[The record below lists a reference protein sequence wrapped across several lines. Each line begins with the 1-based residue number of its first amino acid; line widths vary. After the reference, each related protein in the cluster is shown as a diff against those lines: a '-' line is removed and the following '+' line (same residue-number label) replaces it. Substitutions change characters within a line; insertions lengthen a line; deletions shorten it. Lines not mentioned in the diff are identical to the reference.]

1 LFGTVVANGEK
12 MEGKGI
18 FDVIVIGGGPG
29 GYVAAIRAAQLGA
42 KTLLIERDQLGGT
55 CVNRGCIPT
64 KAMLADAKLY
74 DHVKHSSVLKVESL
88 RIDTKQLITRKN
100 EVVKRMATG
109 VQFLIRNNG
118 ITFSQGKA
126 KFVDR
131 TTIEVEGQNGKEQF
145 EGKSIII
152 ATGSVSAEIPNVGV
166 DKKVILTSTEMLE
179 ITSIPKELIIIGGGV
194 IGMEFACLFNSLGS
208 KVTVIEMLPEI
219 ISTEDG
225 ELIRGLTT
233 LLKKKG
239 IQIYTETKV
248 KEAKVKKG
256 RAEVS
261 VVDKEGK
268 EILFKAEKALMAV
281 GRFPYIEGLGLEKMN
296 VIFDGKFIKV
306 NEKMET
312 NIPGIYAIGDVTG
325 RQMLAHKASAEGIVA
340 AENISGR
347 KTHADYSEIPNCI
360 YTFPEVA
367 SVGLTEKQAKEKGL
381 QVRIGRYPF
390 QSNGRALAMGES
402 EGFIKVIAD
411 KDLGQVVGVHIL
423 GDHATDMIG
432 GPVLAM
438 GLETTVEEMGKTIQA
453 HPTLNEALSE
463 AALDAMKEA
472 IHLPKK
478 K

>member
-1 LFGTVVANGEK
+1 MK
-12 MEGKGI
+12 GKGT

-42 KTLLIERDQLGGT
+42 KVLLIEKDQLGGT

-64 KAMLADAKLY
+64 KAMLADANLY
-74 DHVKHSSVLKVESL
+74 DHAKRSSVLKMENL
-88 RIDTKQLITRKN
+88 RVDMKQLLSRKN
-100 EVVKRMATG
+100 EVVKRMTTG
-109 VQFLIRNNG
+109 IQFLIRNNE
-118 ITFSQGKA
+118 ITFSQGRA

-131 TTIEVEGQNGKEQF
+131 TTIEVEGEKGREQF
-145 EGKSIII
+145 NRQKIII
-152 ATGSVSAEIPNVGV
+152 ATGSVSAQIPNIDV
-166 DKKVILTSTEMLE
+166 DGKVILTSTEMLE
-179 ITSIPKELIIIGGGV
+179 LSSIPKELIIIGGGV

-225 ELIRGLTT
+225 EVIRGLTT
-233 LLKKKG
+233 LLKKKN
-239 IQIYTETKV
+239 IQILTDTKV

-256 RAEVS
+256 RAEVT

-268 EILFKAEKALMAV
+268 EVLFKTEKALMAV
-281 GRFPYIEGLGLEKMN
+281 GRSPYADGLGLEKIN
-296 VIFDGKFIKV
+296 LAFNGKFIKV

-325 RQMLAHKASAEGIVA
+325 KQMLAHKASAEGIVA
-340 AENISGR
+340 AENASGHQ
-347 KTHADYSEIPNCI
+347 THADYSKIPNCI

-367 SVGLTEKQAKEKGL
+367 SIGLTEKQAKENGL

-390 QSNGRALAMGES
+390 QSNGRALAMGDS
-402 EGFIKVIAD
+402 EGFVKVIAD

-423 GDHATDMIG
+423 GGHATDMIG

-463 AALDAMKEA
+463 AALDAIKEA

>member
-1 LFGTVVANGEK
+1 MK
-12 MEGKGI
+12 GKGT

-42 KTLLIERDQLGGT
+42 KVLLVEKDQLGGT

-74 DHVKHSSVLKVESL
+74 DQAKHSAVLKIESL
-88 RIDTKQLITRKN
+88 RIDMKQLLLRKD
-100 EVVKRMATG
+100 EVVKRLVTG
-109 VQFLIRNNG
+109 VQFLINNNG
-118 ITFSQGKA
+118 ITFFQGKA
-126 KFVDR
+126 KFVDQK
-131 TTIEVEGQNGKEQF
+131 TIEVEGQKGKEQF
-145 EGKSIII
+145 EGQRIII
-152 ATGSVSAEIPNVGV
+152 ATGSVSAQIPNVDV
-166 DKKVILTSTEMLE
+166 DGRVILTSTEMLE
-179 ITSIPKELIIIGGGV
+179 LSSIPKELIIIGGGV

-225 ELIRGLTT
+225 EVIRGLTT
-233 LLKKKG
+233 LLKKKN
-239 IQIYTETKV
+239 IQIYTDTKV

-256 RAEVS
+256 HAEVT

-268 EILFKAEKALMAV
+268 EVLFKAEKALMAV
-281 GRFPYIEGLGLEKMN
+281 GRSPYADGLGLEKIN
-296 VIFDGKFIKV
+296 IAFNGKFIKV

-312 NIPGIYAIGDVTG
+312 NIPWIYAIGDVTG
-325 RQMLAHKASAEGIVA
+325 NQMLAHKASAEGIVA
-340 AENISGR
+340 AENISGH
-347 KTHADYSEIPNCI
+347 KTHADYSKIPNCI

-367 SVGLTEKQAKEKGL
+367 SIGLTEKQAKEKGL

-402 EGFIKVIAD
+402 EGFVKVIAD

-423 GDHATDMIG
+423 GSHATDMIG

-463 AALDAMKEA
+463 AALDAIKEA

>member
-1 LFGTVVANGEK
+1 MK
-12 MEGKGI
+12 GKGT

-42 KTLLIERDQLGGT
+42 KILLVEKDQLGGT

-74 DHVKHSSVLKVESL
+74 DQAKHSAVLKIESL
-88 RIDTKQLITRKN
+88 RIDMKQLLLRKD
-100 EVVKRMATG
+100 EVVKRLVTG
-109 VQFLIRNNG
+109 VQFLINNNG
-118 ITFSQGKA
+118 ITFFQGKA
-126 KFVDR
+126 KFVDQK
-131 TTIEVEGQNGKEQF
+131 TIEVEGQKGKEQF
-145 EGKSIII
+145 EGQRIII
-152 ATGSVSAEIPNVGV
+152 ATGSVSAQIPNVDV
-166 DKKVILTSTEMLE
+166 DGKVILTSTEMLE
-179 ITSIPKELIIIGGGV
+179 LSSIPKELIIIGGGV

-225 ELIRGLTT
+225 EVIRGLTT
-233 LLKKKG
+233 LLKKKN
-239 IQIYTETKV
+239 IQIYTDTKV

-256 RAEVS
+256 HAEVT

-268 EILFKAEKALMAV
+268 EVLFKAEKALMAV
-281 GRFPYIEGLGLEKMN
+281 GRSPYADGLGLEKIN
-296 VIFDGKFIKV
+296 IAFNGKFIKV

-312 NIPGIYAIGDVTG
+312 NIPWIYAIGDVTG
-325 RQMLAHKASAEGIVA
+325 NQMLAHKASAEGIVA
-340 AENISGR
+340 AENISGH
-347 KTHADYSEIPNCI
+347 KTHADYSKIPNCI

-367 SVGLTEKQAKEKGL
+367 SIGLTEKQAKEKGL

-402 EGFIKVIAD
+402 EGFVKVIAD

-423 GDHATDMIG
+423 GSHATDMIG

-438 GLETTVEEMGKTIQA
+438 VLETTVEEMGKTIQA

-463 AALDAMKEA
+463 AALDAIKEA

>member
-1 LFGTVVANGEK
+1 MK
-12 MEGKGI
+12 GKGT

-42 KTLLIERDQLGGT
+42 KVLLIEKDQLGGT

-64 KAMLADAKLY
+64 KAMLADANLY
-74 DHVKHSSVLKVESL
+74 DHAKRSSVLKMENL
-88 RIDTKQLITRKN
+88 RVDMKQLLSRKN
-100 EVVKRMATG
+100 EVVKRMTTG
-109 VQFLIRNNG
+109 IQFLIRNNE
-118 ITFSQGKA
+118 ITFSQGRA

-131 TTIEVEGQNGKEQF
+131 TTIEVEGEKGREQF
-145 EGKSIII
+145 NRQKIII
-152 ATGSVSAEIPNVGV
+152 ATGSVSAQIPNIDV
-166 DKKVILTSTEMLE
+166 DGKVILTSTEMLE
-179 ITSIPKELIIIGGGV
+179 LSSIPKELIIIGGGV

-225 ELIRGLTT
+225 EVIRGLTT
-233 LLKKKG
+233 LLKKKN
-239 IQIYTETKV
+239 IQIVTDTKV

-256 RAEVS
+256 RAEVT

-268 EILFKAEKALMAV
+268 EVLFKAEKALMAV
-281 GRFPYIEGLGLEKMN
+281 GRSPYADGLGLEKIN
-296 VIFDGKFIKV
+296 LAFNGKFIKV

-325 RQMLAHKASAEGIVA
+325 KQMLAHKASAEGIVA
-340 AENISGR
+340 AENASGHQ
-347 KTHADYSEIPNCI
+347 THADYSKIPNCI

-367 SVGLTEKQAKEKGL
+367 SIGLTEKQAKENGL

-390 QSNGRALAMGES
+390 QSNGRALAMGDS
-402 EGFIKVIAD
+402 EGFVKVIAD

-423 GDHATDMIG
+423 GGHATDMIG

-453 HPTLNEALSE
+453 HPTLMEAVAE
-463 AALDAMKEA
+463 ASLDAIKEA

>member
-1 LFGTVVANGEK
+1 MK
-12 MEGKGI
+12 GKGT

-42 KTLLIERDQLGGT
+42 KVLLIEKDQLGGT

-64 KAMLADAKLY
+64 KAMLADANLY
-74 DHVKHSSVLKVESL
+74 DHAKRSSVLKMENL
-88 RIDTKQLITRKN
+88 RVDMKQLLSRKN
-100 EVVKRMATG
+100 EVVKRMTTG
-109 VQFLIRNNG
+109 IQFLIRNNELNY
-118 ITFSQGKA
+118 SQGRA

-131 TTIEVEGQNGKEQF
+131 TTIEVEGEKGREQF
-145 EGKSIII
+145 NRQKIII
-152 ATGSVSAEIPNVGV
+152 ATGSVSAQIPNIDV
-166 DKKVILTSTEMLE
+166 DGKVILTSTEMLE
-179 ITSIPKELIIIGGGV
+179 LSSIPKELIIIGGGV

-225 ELIRGLTT
+225 EVIRGLTT
-233 LLKKKG
+233 LLKKKN
-239 IQIYTETKV
+239 IQILTDTKV

-256 RAEVS
+256 RAEVT

-268 EILFKAEKALMAV
+268 EVLFKAEKALMAV
-281 GRFPYIEGLGLEKMN
+281 GRSPYADGLGLEKIN
-296 VIFDGKFIKV
+296 LAFNGKFIKV

-325 RQMLAHKASAEGIVA
+325 KQMLAHKASAEGIVA
-340 AENISGR
+340 AENASGHQ
-347 KTHADYSEIPNCI
+347 THADYSKIPNCI

-367 SVGLTEKQAKEKGL
+367 SIGLTEKQAKENGL

-390 QSNGRALAMGES
+390 QSNGRALAMGDS
-402 EGFIKVIAD
+402 EGFVKVIAD

-423 GDHATDMIG
+423 GGHATDMIG

-453 HPTLNEALSE
+453 HPTLMEAVAE
-463 AALDAMKEA
+463 ASLDAIKEA

>member
-1 LFGTVVANGEK
+1 VRFGVK
-12 MEGKGI
+12 MVNPRS
-18 FDVIVIGGGPG
+18 FDIIVIGGGPG

-42 KTLLIERDQLGGT
+42 KVLLIEKDQLGGT

-74 DHVKHSSVLKVESL
+74 DQVKRSSVLKTESL
-88 RIDTKQLITRKN
+88 QVDMKQLLSRKN
-100 EVVKRMATG
+100 EVVKRMTTG
-109 VQFLIRNNG
+109 VQSLIRNNE

-126 KFVDR
+126 IFIDR
-131 TTIEVEGQNGKEQF
+131 TTIEVEGEKGREQF
-145 EGKSIII
+145 KNQRIII
-152 ATGSVSAEIPNVGV
+152 ATGSISAQIPNVDV
-166 DKKVILTSTEMLE
+166 DGKVILTSTEMLE
-179 ITSIPKELIIIGGGV
+179 ISSIPKELIIIGGGV

-225 ELIRGLTT
+225 EVIRGLTT
-233 LLKKKG
+233 LLKKRG

-248 KEAKVKKG
+248 KEAKVKKS
-256 RAEVS
+256 RAEVTI
-261 VVDKEGK
+261 VDKGGK
-268 EILFKAEKALMAV
+268 EVLFKAGRALVAV
-281 GRFPYIEGLGLEKMN
+281 GRSPYADGLGLEKIN
-296 VIFDGKFIKV
+296 VAFNGKFIKV

-340 AENISGR
+340 AENISGH
-347 KTHADYSEIPNCI
+347 KTRVDYSKIPNCI

-367 SVGLTEKQAKEKGL
+367 SIGLTEKQTKEKGL

-390 QSNGRALAMGES
+390 QSNGRALAMGNS
-402 EGFIKVIAD
+402 EGFVKVIAD
-411 KDLGQVVGVHIL
+411 KDLGQVIGVHIL
-423 GDHATDMIG
+423 GGLATDMIG

-463 AALDAMKEA
+463 AALDALKVA

-478 K
+478 T

>member
-1 LFGTVVANGEK
+1 MK
-12 MEGKGI
+12 GKGT

-42 KTLLIERDQLGGT
+42 KVLLVEKDQLGGT
-55 CVNRGCIPT
+55 CINRGCIPT

-74 DHVKHSSVLKVESL
+74 DQAKHSAVLKIESL
-88 RIDTKQLITRKN
+88 RIDMKQLLLRKD
-100 EVVKRMATG
+100 EVVKRLVTG
-109 VQFLIRNNG
+109 VQFLINNNG
-118 ITFSQGKA
+118 ITFFQGKA
-126 KFVDR
+126 KFVDQK
-131 TTIEVEGQNGKEQF
+131 TIEVEGQKGKEQF
-145 EGKSIII
+145 EGQRIII
-152 ATGSVSAEIPNVGV
+152 ATGSVSAQIPNVDV
-166 DKKVILTSTEMLE
+166 DGKVILTSTEMLE
-179 ITSIPKELIIIGGGV
+179 LSSIPKELIIIGGGV

-225 ELIRGLTT
+225 EVIRGLTT
-233 LLKKKG
+233 LLKKKN
-239 IQIYTETKV
+239 IQIYTDTKV

-256 RAEVS
+256 HAEVT

-268 EILFKAEKALMAV
+268 EVLFKAEKALMAV
-281 GRFPYIEGLGLEKMN
+281 GRSPYADGLGLEKIN
-296 VIFDGKFIKV
+296 IAFNGKFIKV

-312 NIPGIYAIGDVTG
+312 NIPWIYAIGDVTG
-325 RQMLAHKASAEGIVA
+325 NQMLAHKASAEGIVA
-340 AENISGR
+340 AENISGH
-347 KTHADYSEIPNCI
+347 KTHADYSKIPNCI

-367 SVGLTEKQAKEKGL
+367 SIGLTEKQAKEKGL

-402 EGFIKVIAD
+402 EGFVKVIAD

-423 GDHATDMIG
+423 GSHATDMIG

-438 GLETTVEEMGKTIQA
+438 VLETTVEEMGKTIQA

-463 AALDAMKEA
+463 AALDAIKEA

>member
-1 LFGTVVANGEK
+1 MNSPK
-12 MEGKGI
+12 S
-18 FDVIVIGGGPG
+18 FDIIVIGGGPG

-42 KTLLIERDQLGGT
+42 KVLLVEKDQLGGT

-64 KAMLADAKLY
+64 KAMIADAKLY
-74 DHVKHSSVLKVESL
+74 DQTKRSFVLKMESL
-88 RIDTKQLITRKN
+88 RVDMKQLLLRKS
-100 EVVKRMATG
+100 EVVKRMSTG
-109 VQFLIRNNG
+109 VQFLIRNNE
-118 ITFSQGKA
+118 ITFSRGKA
-126 KFVDR
+126 KFIDR
-131 TTIEVEGQNGKEQF
+131 TTIEVENEKGREQF
-145 EGKSIII
+145 KGQRIII
-152 ATGSVSAEIPNVGV
+152 ATGSVSAQIPSV
-166 DKKVILTSTEMLE
+166 DIDGKVILTSTEMLE
-179 ITSIPKELIIIGGGV
+179 LSSIPKGIIIVGGGV

-219 ISTEDG
+219 ISTED
-225 ELIRGLTT
+225 EEVIRGLTN
-233 LLKKKG
+233 LLKKKN
-239 IQIYTETKV
+239 IQIYTDMKV

-256 RAEVS
+256 HAEVT

-268 EILFKAEKALMAV
+268 GVLFKAEKVLMAV
-281 GRFPYIEGLGLEKMN
+281 GRSPYIDGLGLNKIN
-296 VIFDGKFIKV
+296 LTFDGKFIKV

-325 RQMLAHKASAEGIVA
+325 KQMLAHKASAEGMVA
-340 AENISGR
+340 AENALGSQNKI
-347 KTHADYSEIPNCI
+347 DYSRIPNCI

-367 SVGLTEKQAKEKGL
+367 SIGLTEKQADAQGL

-402 EGFIKVIAD
+402 EGFVKVIAD
-411 KDLGQVVGVHIL
+411 KDLGQVVGIHIL
-423 GDHATDMIG
+423 GDHATDLIG

-438 GLETTVEEMGKTIQA
+438 ALEITVEEIGKAIQA

-463 AALDAMKEA
+463 AALDAVKEA

>member
-1 LFGTVVANGEK
+1 MK
-12 MEGKGI
+12 GKGT

-42 KTLLIERDQLGGT
+42 KVLLIEKDQLGGT

-64 KAMLADAKLY
+64 KAMLADANLY
-74 DHVKHSSVLKVESL
+74 DHAKRSSVLKMENL
-88 RIDTKQLITRKN
+88 RVDMKQLLSRKN
-100 EVVKRMATG
+100 EVVKRMTTG
-109 VQFLIRNNG
+109 IQFLIRNNE
-118 ITFSQGKA
+118 ITFSQGRA

-131 TTIEVEGQNGKEQF
+131 TTIEVEGEKGREQF
-145 EGKSIII
+145 NKQKIII
-152 ATGSVSAEIPNVGV
+152 ATGSVSAQIPNIDVNG
-166 DKKVILTSTEMLE
+166 KVILTSTEMLE
-179 ITSIPKELIIIGGGV
+179 LSSIPKELIIIGGGV

-225 ELIRGLTT
+225 EVIRRLTT
-233 LLKKKG
+233 LLKKKN
-239 IQIYTETKV
+239 IQILTDTKV

-256 RAEVS
+256 RAEVT

-268 EILFKAEKALMAV
+268 EVLFKTEKALMAV
-281 GRFPYIEGLGLEKMN
+281 GRSPYADGLGLEKIN
-296 VIFDGKFIKV
+296 LAFNGKFIKV

-325 RQMLAHKASAEGIVA
+325 KQMLAHKASAEGIVA
-340 AENISGR
+340 AENASGHQ
-347 KTHADYSEIPNCI
+347 THADYSKIPNCI

-367 SVGLTEKQAKEKGL
+367 SIGLTEKQAKEKGL

-390 QSNGRALAMGES
+390 QSNGRALAMGDS
-402 EGFIKVIAD
+402 EGFVKVIAD
-411 KDLGQVVGVHIL
+411 KDLGQVIGVHIL
-423 GDHATDMIG
+423 GGHATDMIG

-453 HPTLNEALSE
+453 HPTLMEAVAE
-463 AALDAMKEA
+463 ASLDAIKEA

>member
-1 LFGTVVANGEK
+1 MK
-12 MEGKGI
+12 GKGT

-42 KTLLIERDQLGGT
+42 KVLLIEKDQLGGT

-64 KAMLADAKLY
+64 KAMLADANLY
-74 DHVKHSSVLKVESL
+74 DHAKRSSVLKMENL
-88 RIDTKQLITRKN
+88 RVDMKQLLSRKN
-100 EVVKRMATG
+100 EVVKRMTTG
-109 VQFLIRNNG
+109 VQFLIRNNE

-131 TTIEVEGQNGKEQF
+131 TTIEVEGEKGREQF
-145 EGKSIII
+145 NSQRIII
-152 ATGSVSAEIPNVGV
+152 ATGSVSAQIPNIDV
-166 DKKVILTSTEMLE
+166 DGKVILTSTEMLE
-179 ITSIPKELIIIGGGV
+179 LSSIPKELIIIGGGV
-194 IGMEFACLFNSLGS
+194 IGIEFACLFNSLGS

-225 ELIRGLTT
+225 EVIRGLTT
-233 LLKKKG
+233 LLKKKN
-239 IQIYTETKV
+239 IQIYTETRV

-256 RAEVS
+256 RVEVT
-261 VVDKEGK
+261 VIEKDGK
-268 EILFKAEKALMAV
+268 EVLFKAEKSLMAV
-281 GRFPYIEGLGLEKMN
+281 GRSPYTDGLGLEKIN
-296 VIFDGKFIKV
+296 VAFNGKFIKV

-325 RQMLAHKASAEGIVA
+325 KQMLAHKASAEGIVA
-340 AENISGR
+340 AENISGH
-347 KTHADYSEIPNCI
+347 KTHADYSKIPNCI

-367 SVGLTEKQAKEKGL
+367 SIGLTEKQAKEKGL

-390 QSNGRALAMGES
+390 QSNGRALAMGDS
-402 EGFIKVIAD
+402 EGFVKVIAE

-438 GLETTVEEMGKTIQA
+438 GLETTVEEMGRTIQA
-453 HPTLNEALSE
+453 HPTLMEAVAE
-463 AALDAMKEA
+463 ASLDAIKKA